1 MDIDNSKIKGTIRK
15 RKERTQIKKIS
26 LTITNATTTTTIANV
41 KLLATIKYL
50 IAQSSTDL

>member
-41 KLLATIKYL
+41 KLLATIKYI